1 MSVVIVS
8 CLPHGLGCTQS
19 LSQRLLRSCPQEIP
33 CCGHEILVGGS
44 FLAGV
49 YQREEERWSKEGRM
63 REEGNE
69 ERRSENRSED
79 IWERIVFR
87 GMISFFSR

>member
-1 MSVVIVS
+1 M
-8 CLPHGLGCTQS
+8 
-19 LSQRLLRSCPQEIP
+19 
-33 CCGHEILVGGS
+33 GGS

-49 YQREEERWSKEGRM
+49 YQREEERWSKERRM